1 MNSVEFKSDRTKPAT
16 KSYKN
21 YDNLF
26 VYDTRNLLS
35 NSIDIK
41 YKKNLF
47 LPLVRIINTIIK
59 RFTYVDEQWSFMYPL
74 LTYLKCSCR

>member
-41 YKKNLF
+41 YKK
-47 LPLVRIINTIIK
+47 I
-59 RFTYVDEQWSFMYPL
+59 SSYPWFVLSIQL
-74 LTYLKCSCR
+74 LRGLLMSTNNGRSCIPY